1 MIEIKNLSYM
11 YNKNDIIL
19 KNINLKIDNGEI
31 VSIIGKNGCGKSTLL
46 KLIAGL
52 MKPST
57 GNIFIDGIDIF
68 RRKDFRKEMG
78 IVFQNPDAQI
88 LFPKVFND
96 IEFAL
101 KNLKIENRKE
111 RIEIALKKV
120 NLIGKEQENTYNLS
134 LGQKQRINIA
144 SVLAIN
150 PKYILLDEPTTMID
164 SKEKDTIYQIMKDL
178 KKDNKTIIFVTNN
191 INEILLSDRII
202 ILDNKEI
209 KHTIEKNKLLE
220 NIQILQKCDIRIP
233 DIIQVILRLKE
244 NGQNINLKEWTIQEM
259 VDKIVRMCNPW
270 RMCLNYYFSLLIL

>member
-1 MIEIKNLSYM
+1 M
-11 YNKNDIIL
+11 
-19 KNINLKIDNGEI
+19 
-31 VSIIGKNGCGKSTLL
+31 
-46 KLIAGL
+46 
-52 MKPST
+52 
-57 GNIFIDGIDIF
+57 
-68 RRKDFRKEMG
+68 
-78 IVFQNPDAQI
+78 
-88 LFPKVFND
+88 
-96 IEFAL
+96 
-101 KNLKIENRKE
+101 
-111 RIEIALKKV
+111 
-120 NLIGKEQENTYNLS
+120 
-134 LGQKQRINIA
+134 GQKQRINIA

-259 VDKIVRMCNPW
+259 VDKIVRMCNP
-270 RMCLNYYFSLLIL
+270 

>member
-1 MIEIKNLSYM
+1 
-11 YNKNDIIL
+11 
-19 KNINLKIDNGEI
+19 
-31 VSIIGKNGCGKSTLL
+31 
-46 KLIAGL
+46 

-134 LGQKQRINIA
+134 LGQKQRVNIA

-150 PKYILLDEPTTMID
+150 PKYILMVVYSLNKYLFGL
-164 SKEKDTIYQIMKDL
+164 SK
-178 KKDNKTIIFVTNN
+178 
-191 INEILLSDRII
+191 
-202 ILDNKEI
+202 
-209 KHTIEKNKLLE
+209 
-220 NIQILQKCDIRIP
+220 
-233 DIIQVILRLKE
+233 
-244 NGQNINLKEWTIQEM
+244 
-259 VDKIVRMCNPW
+259 
-270 RMCLNYYFSLLIL
+270 